1 MRGSN
6 GKSISL
12 SGVTTTPRTQ
22 MDTAKAH
29 THIAMQ
35 CELTAV
41 FLCTIFFVVTLK
53 AFRKLSLYLLYFE
66 VQR

>member
-6 GKSISL
+6 GKNISL

-29 THIAMQ
+29 IHIAM
-35 CELTAV
+35 
-41 FLCTIFFVVTLK
+41 
-53 AFRKLSLYLLYFE
+53 
-66 VQR
+66 

>member
-29 THIAMQ
+29 IHIAMR

-41 FLCTIFFVVTLK
+41 FLCTISF
-53 AFRKLSLYLLYFE
+53 
-66 VQR
+66 